1 MTISIHAPL
10 AGCDDFLKNVFTG
23 NWISIHAPL
32 AGCDVT
38 MPLTVPKHLHFNPRT
53 PCGVRRHCRPRAL
66 CGRRISIHAP
76 LAGCDAALRDKASEF
91 FISIHAPL
99 AGCDDR
105 VYSYIRQEN
114 EFQSTH
120 PLRGATLTFSQD
132 RRKLSHFNPR
142 TPCGVRLLMARIR
155 GLKPEFQSTHPLRGA
170 TFDCN
175 IIRIKCII
183 SIHAPLAG
191 CDEQGPRGATG
202 PQDFNPRTPCGVR
215 Q

>member
-1 MTISIHAPL
+1 MRLCAGDEVNVYPGFQSTHPLRGATSLRWPKKGTLTISIHAPL

-120 PLRGATLTFSQD
+120 PLRGATEFTYYTTAE
-132 RRKLSHFNPR
+132 N
-142 TPCGVRLLMARIR
+142 
-155 GLKPEFQSTHPLRGA
+155 EFQSTHPLRGA
-170 TFDCN
+170 T
-175 IIRIKCII
+175 
-183 SIHAPLAG
+183 LASVLR
-191 CDEQGPRGATG
+191 EH
-202 PQDFNPRTPCGVR
+202 FF
-215 Q
+215 